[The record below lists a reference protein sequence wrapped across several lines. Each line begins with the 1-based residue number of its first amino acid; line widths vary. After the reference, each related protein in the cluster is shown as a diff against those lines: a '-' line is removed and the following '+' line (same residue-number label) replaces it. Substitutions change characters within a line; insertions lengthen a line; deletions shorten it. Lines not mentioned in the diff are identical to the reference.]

1 MADPMQPRR
10 RTAINVDADRTY
22 TAEETKARLTGIL
35 LIIGAVACFACLDT
49 IAKFASRSVPPL
61 EVVWFRFATHLVLA
75 IVIFRLWKNR
85 HFVKTKRPVLQF
97 IRALTLLGST
107 LFNFIALQYLQLAET
122 MSIMFAGP
130 LLVTALAGPV
140 LGEWAG
146 PRRWGAIAVG
156 FVGVLVVTQPGT
168 DGLHWAVFFS
178 IASMI
183 SYALYALLT
192 RILTET
198 DSVQGMLIIS
208 AAVAVLA
215 MTPSAVIEWTMP
227 PDALTWGLLL
237 VTGVFGG
244 FGHWLLI
251 KAHAI
256 VPAPVLA
263 PFFYTQIVWM
273 VGLGYLVFADLPGRT
288 TVIGAA
294 IIISSG
300 LYLLYRERRVKGP
313 NAPMPVQEG

>member
-1 MADPMQPRR
+1 MADNRHR
-10 RTAINVDADRTY
+10 SGRVAINVDSDRTFSP
-22 TAEETKARLTGIL
+22 EEMRTRLVGIL
-35 LIIGAVACFACLDT
+35 LIVGAVACFACLDT
-49 IAKFASRSVPPL
+49 IAKYASRSVPTL

-75 IVIFRLWKNR
+75 CVVFRIWKRRDLIATRRPILQIV
-85 HFVKTKRPVLQF
+85 
-97 IRALTLLGST
+97 RALSLLGST
-107 LFNFIALQYLQLAET
+107 LFNFMALQHLQLAET

-146 PRRWGAIAVG
+146 PRRWAAICVG
-156 FVGVLVVTQPGT
+156 FIGVLVVTQPGSG
-168 DGLHWAVFFS
+168 GLHWAVIYSLAAMF
-178 IASMI
+178 
-183 SYALYALLT
+183 SYALYALMT

-198 DSVQGMLIIS
+198 DGVQGMLIIS
-208 AAVAVLA
+208 AGVAVLA
-215 MTPSAVIEWTMP
+215 MTPSAVAVWVMP
-227 PDALTWGLLL
+227 PDLLTWVLLL

-251 KAHAI
+251 KAHAV

-273 VGLGYLVFADLPGRT
+273 VGLGYFVFADIPGRS
-288 TVIGAA
+288 TVIGAS
-294 IIISSG
+294 IVMVSG

-313 NAPMPVQEG
+313 NAPMPAPEA